1 MRWIGLAAG
10 GLGRWAAVPGTRT
23 MARAGLSPAGAVC
36 GGAFTAR
43 ATAVSLLMASPCA
56 HSRATA
62 GSLRWRAEAR

>member
-36 GGAFTAR
+36 GGGIHREGDRRLAAHGQ
-43 ATAVSLLMASPCA
+43 SLCPQPGDGGLAEV
-56 HSRATA
+56 A
-62 GSLRWRAEAR
+62 G